1 MKAILLFLIVTSVA
15 LAESYRILSIFP
27 FNGKS
32 HNVMFNALVRGLSER
47 GHQVDDITHFP
58 LKNPPKNYKTIVNL
72 NGTLKSVVNSFD
84 INLVKSLSADVVS
97 FMAMDYGNN
106 LCELMKLQE
115 IQNIIRQPPT
125 DPPYDL
131 VITED
136 SDIFSK
142 YQWLQFHHHDIIGNF
157 DHPAFVPNAL
167 LQDFNKTKFW
177 DRLKNLFTHHWNS
190 YKFKMLTEK
199 IQTDYMRKY
208 LSPDMPNIRDVERTV
223 ALTLVNSDPVIFGAK
238 PVVPSLIE
246 VGGLHIINGGSK
258 LTPEMQK
265 WLDESVDGIVY
276 FTFGSLVLIETFPE
290 ETLIAMYKSLSKL
303 APMRVLM
310 KIVDKSKL
318 PSGLPPNVLT
328 FPWIPQQANVQAF
341 ITHGGLMSSQ
351 EALYFGVPTIGIPL
365 FGDQVRIV
373 ATFVAKN
380 IAVKLDVDDITTA
393 TLDEALNKI
402 LNDPQYR
409 DKPMSAMDT
418 AIFWIEYVIRNGP
431 DALKSPALNV
441 SWWQLSLVDLNAFI
455 FLSVILDL
463 TLTFYLSR
471 LIFRSCLIRLSKKIK
486 TQ

>member
-1 MKAILLFLIVTSVA
+1 MKTILLFLIVTSVA
-15 LAESYRILSIFP
+15 FAESYRILSIFP

-58 LKNPPKNYKTIVNL
+58 LKKPPKNYKTIVNL

-84 INLVKSLSADVVS
+84 INLVNPYLGTSFLLLLWTTGIICVNAFGAHCFMGFGHIFKVPVVAVS
-97 FMAMDYGNN
+97 SSVEYS
-106 LCELMKLQE
+106 C
-115 IQNIIRQPPT
+115 I
-125 DPPYDL
+125 
-131 VITED
+131 
-136 SDIFSK
+136 SDF
-142 YQWLQFHHHDIIGNF
+142 IGNF

-167 LQDFNKTKFW
+167 LQDYNKTKFW
-177 DRLKNLFTHHWNS
+177 DRLKNLFIHHWSS
-190 YKFKMLTEK
+190 YKFKMLTEN

-223 ALTLVNSDPVIFGAK
+223 ALTLVNSHPVILGAK

-246 VGGLHIINGGSK
+246 VGGLHIIDDGSK
-258 LTPEMQK
+258 LTSEMQK

-290 ETLIAMYKSLSKL
+290 ETLNAMYKSLSKL

-328 FPWIPQQANVQAF
+328 FPWIPQQAVLAHKNVRAF
-341 ITHGGLMSSQ
+341 ITHSGLMGSQ
-351 EALYFGVPTIGIPL
+351 EALYFGVPMIGIPL
-365 FGDQVRIV
+365 FGDQVRNV

-380 IAVKLDVDDITTA
+380 IAVKLDVDGCLKNAQTFSK
-393 TLDEALNKI
+393 LF
-402 LNDPQYR
+402 R
-409 DKPMSAMDT
+409 DRPMSAMDT
-418 AIFWIEYVIRNGP
+418 AIFWIEYVIRDGP

-441 SWWQLSLVDLNAFI
+441 SWWQLALVDLNAFI
-455 FLSVILDL
+455 FLSVILVL

-471 LIFRSCLIRLSKKIK
+471 LISRGCLMRLSKKIK